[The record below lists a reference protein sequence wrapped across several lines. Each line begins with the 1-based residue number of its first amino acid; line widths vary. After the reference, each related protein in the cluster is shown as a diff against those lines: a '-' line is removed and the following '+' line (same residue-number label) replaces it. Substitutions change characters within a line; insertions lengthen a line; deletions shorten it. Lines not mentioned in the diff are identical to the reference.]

1 MARSPEEDAPRG
13 GGRERRLDPCR
24 IREVRTRARTDTSAP
39 ERKAGDGREDA
50 VASMRR
56 GRGGAEIRAVRK
68 PGGVAT
74 SAASARSAAVME
86 RVVKEYGETPRRLA
100 DR

>member
-1 MARSPEEDAPRG
+1 MPDSRGARP
-13 GGRERRLDPCR
+13 
-24 IREVRTRARTDTSAP
+24 RARTDTSAP

-56 GRGGAEIRAVRK
+56 GRGGAEIWTVRK
-68 PGGVAT
+68 PGGVET
-74 SAASARSAAVME
+74 STASARSVAVME
-86 RVVKEYGETPRRLA
+86 RVVKEYGETLRRLA

>member
-1 MARSPEEDAPRG
+1 MPDSRG
-13 GGRERRLDPCR
+13 A
-24 IREVRTRARTDTSAP
+24 RARARADKSAP
-39 ERKAGDGREDA
+39 GRKTGDGREDA

-56 GRGGAEIRAVRK
+56 GRDGAEIWTVRK

-74 SAASARSAAVME
+74 ATASARSVAVME
-86 RVVKEYGETPRRLA
+86 RVVKEYREALRRLA